1 MSNDKACAYCGDS
14 KAMTQLICKTTKTYS
29 RRYRV
34 CFKCQPSMDSGDY
47 TENSRNHVL
56 GDDDG
61 DLKYFALDE
70 SGHTD
75 EESNDEDVNLDE
87 IEELDI
93 A

>member
-1 MSNDKACAYCGDS
+1 MSNDKACAYCGDA
-14 KAMTQLICKTTKTYS
+14 KAMTQLVCKVTKTYS

-34 CFKCQPSMDSGDY
+34 CFVCQPSMDAGDY

-56 GDDDG
+56 GSDDG
-61 DLKYFALDE
+61 DLNYFALNE
-70 SGHTD
+70 SSN
-75 EESNDEDVNLDE
+75 EEDSSDEDVNLDE